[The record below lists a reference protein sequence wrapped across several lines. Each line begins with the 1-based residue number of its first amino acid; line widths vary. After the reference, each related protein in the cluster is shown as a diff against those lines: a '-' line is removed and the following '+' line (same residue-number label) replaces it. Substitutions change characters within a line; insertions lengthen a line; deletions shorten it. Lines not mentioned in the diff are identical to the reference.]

1 MLFSFKIFGNRE
13 KKPKVNI
20 GTSILLIAKA
30 CSKYMKSF
38 LLKNIAKN
46 KGKKNNINLDKIN
59 VIENI
64 IVS

>member
-20 GTSILLIAKA
+20 GTSILLIASA

-38 LLKNIAKN
+38 YSKILQKIM
-46 KGKKNNINLDKIN
+46 GKNNINLDEIN